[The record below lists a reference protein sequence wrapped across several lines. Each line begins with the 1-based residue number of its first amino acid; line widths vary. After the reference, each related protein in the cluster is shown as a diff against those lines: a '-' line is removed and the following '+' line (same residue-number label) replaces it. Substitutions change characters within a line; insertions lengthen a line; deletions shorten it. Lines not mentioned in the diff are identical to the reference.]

1 MNCLSWGVLL
11 AGGDG
16 TRLLPLT
23 RRLFGDD
30 RPKQFS
36 PLFRNRTLL
45 ALTRERVAGL
55 VPLQR
60 TLFALVER
68 HRPFYEP
75 ELSDVNPSRLVVQ
88 PYNRGTSAAIIYS
101 LLRISRM
108 DPEAVVAFFPTDHYY
123 ADESMFIR
131 GAELACET
139 VRQQPEFVVLM
150 GATPEWA
157 DADYGWIE
165 PGLCVGRSATN
176 SLFRVNRFWEK
187 PSRPVADK
195 LHRSGCLLNTFVMT
209 GTVKTFIELLRLTI
223 PDALAA
229 FTPLAQQR
237 SDEMKVASRIYSKLI
252 PGDFSHQVLSAC
264 ASRLLVLRLADAGW
278 SDLGTE
284 DRVNAIAARQNSMA
298 AHHQTASVPE
308 PQTLEA
314 FHAWL
319 DAYRKRLAD
328 LYERSASQ
336 TPASVQNGTR

>member
-45 ALTRERVAGL
+45 ALTRERVASL
-55 VPLQR
+55 VPPQR
-60 TLFALVER
+60 TLFAVVER

-75 ELSDVNPSRLVVQ
+75 ELSDVNPSRIVVQ
-88 PYNRGTSAAIIYS
+88 PGNRGTSAAIIYS
-101 LLRISRM
+101 LLRISRIH
-108 DPEAVVAFFPTDHYY
+108 PEAVVAFFPTDHYY
-123 ADESMFIR
+123 ADESAFIR

-139 VRQQPEFVVLM
+139 ARQQPEFLVLM

-165 PGLCVGRSATN
+165 PGSCVGRSAAN

-187 PSRPVADK
+187 PSRSVADE
-195 LHRSGCLLNTFVMT
+195 LHGNGCLLNTFVMI
-209 GTVKTFIELLRLTI
+209 GHIRTFIELLLLAI
-223 PDALAA
+223 PDALGA
-229 FTPLAQQR
+229 FIPLAQQR
-237 SDEMKVASRIYSKLI
+237 SDEMKVASRVYSKLI
-252 PGDFSHQVLSAC
+252 PGDFSHQVLSRC
-264 ASRLLVLRLADAGW
+264 PDRLLVLRLADAGW

-284 DRVNAIAARQNSMA
+284 DRLKAVMARQSPMA
-298 AHHQTASVPE
+298 RDATVSSPE
-308 PQTLEA
+308 PKSLMA

-319 DAYRKRLAD
+319 EAYKRQLND
-328 LYERSASQ
+328 LRESRASHDSAKAPFS
-336 TPASVQNGTR
+336 